1 MKKLIIQKQEAEPLA
16 EFLLKVELKN
26 KVSRLRNK
34 LNKKLTEIA
43 KETEE
48 ERVELCKEHADKDET
63 GEAIV
68 NDNQYQV
75 KDLEMLNADIL
86 DLYKEEVA
94 IEVGEYSNNF
104 EPLFEY
110 LESETFDMTL
120 SGSDANCYDR
130 LLDIWEDA
138 IEQSEEGAN

>member
-1 MKKLIIQKQEAEPLA
+1 MKKLIIEKQEAQPLA

-48 ERVELCKEHADKDET
+48 ERVELCKEHATKDEK
-63 GEAIV
+63 GEPIV
-68 NDNQYQV
+68 NDDTYQIE
-75 KDLEMLNADIL
+75 DLEALNKDIL
-86 DLYKEEVA
+86 DLYKEKVVV
-94 IEVGEYSNNF
+94 EVGEYSSNF
-104 EPLFEY
+104 QPLFEY
-110 LESETFDMTL
+110 LDSESFDMAL
-120 SGSDANCYDR
+120 SGVDANCYDR

-138 IEQSEEGAN
+138 MEDKEEEK